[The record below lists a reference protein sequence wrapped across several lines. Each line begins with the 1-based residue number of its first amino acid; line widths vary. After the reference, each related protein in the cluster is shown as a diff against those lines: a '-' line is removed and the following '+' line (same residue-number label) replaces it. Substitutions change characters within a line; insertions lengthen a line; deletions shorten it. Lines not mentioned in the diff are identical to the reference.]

1 MEKGDLLAKIDPAT
15 YQAQLEQGNGQGAS
29 ARAQLAQAQA
39 TLRNASADFQRK
51 ADLAA
56 QKLIAR
62 SDLDLSRTCLLY
74 TSRCV

>member
-1 MEKGDLLAKIDPAT
+1 MCIRDSAKIDPST
-15 YQAQLEQGNGQGAS
+15 YQAQLEQGNAQVAS

-51 ADLAA
+51 SDLAA